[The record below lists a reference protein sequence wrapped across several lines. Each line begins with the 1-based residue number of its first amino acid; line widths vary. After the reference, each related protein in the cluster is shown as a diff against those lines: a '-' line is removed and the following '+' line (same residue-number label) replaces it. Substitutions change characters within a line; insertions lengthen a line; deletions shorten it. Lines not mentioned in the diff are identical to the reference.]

1 MDYIDTLTNLGGH
14 FVGGDLTV
22 VPPVPDVNGHVV
34 LRSDRNYVLQVGR
47 KCLQHR
53 SNGCIRHV
61 LRSEVMWFVF
71 KRKHYIIS
79 AVQVVE
85 I

>member
-14 FVGGDLTV
+14 FIGGDLTV
-22 VPPVPDVNGHVV
+22 VPPVPHIYRHVV

-53 SNGCIRHV
+53 SNGWTGYV
-61 LRSEVMWFVF
+61 LQSEVMWFVL

>member
-1 MDYIDTLTNLGGH
+1 MIDTLTNLGGH

-22 VPPVPDVNGHVV
+22 VPPVPHIYRHVV

-53 SNGCIRHV
+53 SNGCTGYV
-61 LRSEVMWFVF
+61 LQSMSKVMMFVL